1 MKTTLIFYFNK
12 TTQYKII
19 QEKIQFN
26 KSTGPVQLLIEPR
39 KSIYIYKYIY
49 IHIRQLETEIFSQS
63 G

>member
-12 TTQYKII
+12 TTQYRIR